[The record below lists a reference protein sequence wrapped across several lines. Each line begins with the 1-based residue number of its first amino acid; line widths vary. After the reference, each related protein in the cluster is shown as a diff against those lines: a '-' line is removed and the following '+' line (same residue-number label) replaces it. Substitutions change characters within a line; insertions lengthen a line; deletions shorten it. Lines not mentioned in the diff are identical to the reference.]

1 MNLICAA
8 KLCIKFD
15 GIDKICFKECQK
27 SFIVT
32 YELEMNDFC
41 YYLPWARFFCS
52 FW

>member
-32 YELEMNDFC
+32 YELEMNDF
-41 YYLPWARFFCS
+41 
-52 FW
+52 